1 MKKAVHF
8 GAGNIGRGFIG
19 EILSKN
25 GFEIYFVDTN
35 KAIIDELN
43 TRHSY
48 EIGIASS
55 SPEKISVSGVFG
67 INNGENPEDVIE
79 AIAQADIVTTAIGPN
94 ILPYIAELVAKGI
107 QKRKE
112 ENKQVQIDIIA
123 CENMIGGSEFLE
135 KKVAEYL
142 SDSDK
147 VYLANYIGFPNA
159 AVDRIVPGQKHED
172 LLYVE
177 VEPFCEWVIDE
188 SQIKNKSF
196 KLEGVHYASN
206 LEPFIE
212 RKLFSVNSGHATVAY
227 SSAYKGY
234 KTILEG
240 LQHKEILSA
249 LKGVQKET
257 RALLLAKWPQ
267 YFTEEDLMSYHQMII
282 SRFANPKIIDEV
294 TRVAR
299 TPIRRL
305 GYDERFIRPIR
316 ELNERGLSYQN
327 HLDIVGKIFAYQ
339 DENDSQSVQLQEK
352 LSTMDFQRLIEEVT
366 GLSNKKI
373 ILEIEL
379 VIKKYKND
387 SK

>member
-19 EILSKN
+19 EILIKN

-67 INNGENPEDVIE
+67 INNGENPKDVIE

-196 KLEGVHYASN
+196 KLEGVHYANN

-299 TPIRRL
+299 TPIRKL